1 MEERQRKRMGII
13 FTKICISLAICKVN
27 NPPPFCITKG
37 EGGVFRVG
45 LGPAIN
51 HLGKFLDLC
60 NQDSKI

>member
-27 NPPPFCITKG
+27 NLPPFCITKG
-37 EGGVFRVG
+37 GGGVFRVG

-51 HLGKFLDLC
+51 HLDKFLDFC
-60 NQDSKI
+60 NQNLRI